1 MYDKLKDLDM
11 EMMVLDAGYKTP
23 AIARELLKDG
33 IQPLFPY
40 KRPMTKM
47 DSSGNMSMS
56 TMSTMTAISVRRI
69 RSLLIGQRTGRVTK
83 NTRAIKASVKTVLT
97 FPNVQKAKSMKK
109 RSPATFGKS
118 IWKPVRI
125 SAILSGTKR
134 FIC

>member
-1 MYDKLKDLDM
+1 
-11 EMMVLDAGYKTP
+11 
-23 AIARELLKDG
+23 
-33 IQPLFPY
+33 
-40 KRPMTKM
+40 
-47 DSSGNMSMS
+47 
-56 TMSTMTAISVRRI
+56 MSTMTAISVRQI

-83 NTRAIKASVKTVLT
+83 NTRAIKVSVKTVLT

-125 SAILSGTKR
+125 FVILSGTKR

>member
-1 MYDKLKDLDM
+1 MIQIHRHQQAVA
-11 EMMVLDAGYKTP
+11 VLVMTAPWMKSRKGAKTQKCSTSDP
-23 AIARELLKDG
+23 E
-33 IQPLFPY
+33 
-40 KRPMTKM
+40 
-47 DSSGNMSMS
+47 SGWFRKGEHKHVFAYS
-56 TMSTMTAISVRRI
+56 MTAISVRRI

-83 NTRAIKASVKTVLT
+83 NTRAIKASVKTVLI

-109 RSPATFGKS
+109 RSSATFGKS